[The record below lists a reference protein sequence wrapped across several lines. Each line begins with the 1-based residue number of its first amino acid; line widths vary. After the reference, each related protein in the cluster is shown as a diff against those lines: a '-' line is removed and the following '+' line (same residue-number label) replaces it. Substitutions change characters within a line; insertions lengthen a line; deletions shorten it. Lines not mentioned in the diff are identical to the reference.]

1 MLGMRQKFHSCA
13 TMGSNQ
19 LWRSILQFY
28 VCTFTFPTRVFTRFS
43 WYIHGIVL
51 KLKTYLVK
59 TQKNKQEYFFF
70 RIDLNL
76 LWHCTI
82 KPIQYRVFNF
92 ILYGIWRNI
101 SQTRHLSKTGNV
113 ENMSS
118 NHIWTNNETV
128 SLTGSDPTEV
138 GRAPLI
144 HFQKIFFKKGFFR
157 LKLARELKFYAWIM
171 I

>member
-1 MLGMRQKFHSCA
+1 MDDNPKVVIFLLSKPFLAFLASSKH

-128 SLTGSDPTEV
+128 SLTGSDPTMSCNNSYSFLF
-138 GRAPLI
+138 A
-144 HFQKIFFKKGFFR
+144 
-157 LKLARELKFYAWIM
+157 
-171 I
+171 